1 MLSMKNIR
9 ELVENKF
16 SGNDESTLI
25 DRVVYKA
32 GAEDALQEFKNYCEE
47 QGFWNGKLDE
57 FLIDMH
63 D

>member
-1 MLSMKNIR
+1 MKTIR

-16 SGNDESTLI
+16 PGNDESTLI

-47 QGFWNGKLDE
+47 QGFWNCKLDE
-57 FLIDMH
+57 FLIDMY

>member
-1 MLSMKNIR
+1 MKTISN
-9 ELVENKF
+9 LVDYKF
-16 SGNDESTLI
+16 PGNDETTMI
-25 DRVVYKA
+25 DRIIYKA

-63 D
+63 N

>member
-1 MLSMKNIR
+1 MKKIR

-16 SGNDESTLI
+16 PGNDESTLI

-32 GAEDALQEFKNYCEE
+32 GAEDASQEFKNYCEE
-47 QGFWNGKLDE
+47 QGFWNWKLDE

>member
-1 MLSMKNIR
+1 MKKIR

-16 SGNDESTLI
+16 PGNDESTLI

-47 QGFWNGKLDE
+47 QGFWNWKLDE
-57 FLIDMH
+57 FLIDMY

>member
-1 MLSMKNIR
+1 MKTIS

-16 SGNDESTLI
+16 PGNDESTLI

-32 GAEDALQEFKNYCEE
+32 GAEDALKEFKNYCEE
-47 QGFWNGKLDE
+47 QGLWNWKLDE

>member
-1 MLSMKNIR
+1 MKTIT

-16 SGNDESTLI
+16 PGNDESTLI

-32 GAEDALQEFKNYCEE
+32 GAEDALQEFKNYCSE

-57 FLIDMH
+57 F
-63 D
+63 

>member
-1 MLSMKNIR
+1 MN
-9 ELVENKF
+9 EVVENKF
-16 SGNDESTLI
+16 LGNDESTLI